1 MSKYQ
6 GVYPELPTFLER
18 INYAFDN
25 IPMNQTKFAA
35 EVGIAQ
41 STFSSFLKGKNKTC
55 DKLDIIA
62 EKLGVDYQWLI
73 TGVSNELGST
83 ISLVNIELLENFCDY
98 VNTRT
103 LTTIKAPESSV
114 QLDIR
119 SLVNRQINFYDARYI
134 PMSDTGMSPII
145 KKDASVFFDKSKTY
159 IEDGKSYVIAHGG
172 MIQVRQLFNA
182 ALASIKIQATNPDF
196 ENIVLD
202 IDQQREQ
209 LFEIIGQ
216 VFAVTNYY

>member
-6 GVYPELPTFLER
+6 GVYPNLPTFLER

-25 IPMNQTKFAA
+25 IPMSQTEFAKK
-35 EVGIAQ
+35 VGITQ
-41 STFSSFLKGKNKTC
+41 PTFSNLLKGKNKTS
-55 DKLDIIA
+55 DKLEVIA
-62 EKLGVDYQWLI
+62 EKLGVDYQWLV
-73 TGVSNELGST
+73 TGVSNELWTTVSF
-83 ISLVNIELLENFCDY
+83 VNIDLLEDFGEY
-98 VNTRT
+98 VNTRP
-103 LTTIKAPESSV
+103 LVAIKAPESIM

-119 SLVNRQINFYDARYI
+119 SLVNRKINFYDARYI
-134 PMSDTGMSPII
+134 PMTDSGMSPII
-145 KKDASVFFDKSKTY
+145 AKDASVFFDKSKNY

-182 ALASIKIQATNPDF
+182 ALASIKIQATNADF

-202 IDQQREQ
+202 IDQQSEQ

>member
-6 GVYPELPTFLER
+6 GVYPNLPTFLER

-25 IPMNQTKFAA
+25 IPMSQKQFAA
-35 EVGIAQ
+35 AVGMSQPSI
-41 STFSSFLKGKNKTC
+41 SYLLKGRNKTC
-55 DKLDIIA
+55 DKLDIVA
-62 EKLGVDYQWLI
+62 EKLGVDYQWLV
-73 TGVSNELGST
+73 TGVSNELGNSV
-83 ISLVNIELLENFCDY
+83 SFVNINLLEDFGEY
-98 VNTRT
+98 VNTRP
-103 LTTIKAPESSV
+103 LVAVKSPEISM

-119 SLVNRQINFYDARYI
+119 ALVNRQINFYDARYV
-134 PMSDTGMSPII
+134 PMTDNGMSPII
-145 KKDASVFFDKSKTY
+145 KKEASVFFDKSKTF

-182 ALASIKIQATNPDF
+182 ALASVRIQATNSDF

-202 IDQQREQ
+202 IDQQSEQ
-209 LFEIIGQ
+209 LFSILGQ